1 MARVCTNCST
11 VSNSDKTFCEEC
23 GTPFAFQQS
32 ATAGAPVAARTSPGM
47 IVLAWMPF
55 AVLMLR
61 TLLSQGLDWY
71 PDIKHVL
78 GFDIDWYDGAD
89 ILWYLSDSLGLLG
102 VSLAVAITAT
112 VRKAVN

>member
-32 ATAGAPVAARTSPGM
+32 ATAGAPRAASTSPGM

-55 AVLMLR
+55 AVLALR
-61 TLLSQGLDWY
+61 TLLGHAVGWSTDV
-71 PDIKHVL
+71 KHVL
-78 GFDIDWYDGAD
+78 GLRIDWYDGAE

>member
-47 IVLAWMPF
+47 ILLAWMPF

-61 TLLSQGLDWY
+61 TLLTQSLYWSRDIKYLLGLD
-71 PDIKHVL
+71 I
-78 GFDIDWYDGAD
+78 GRYDGAE
-89 ILWYLSDSLGLLG
+89 ILPYLIDSLGLLG